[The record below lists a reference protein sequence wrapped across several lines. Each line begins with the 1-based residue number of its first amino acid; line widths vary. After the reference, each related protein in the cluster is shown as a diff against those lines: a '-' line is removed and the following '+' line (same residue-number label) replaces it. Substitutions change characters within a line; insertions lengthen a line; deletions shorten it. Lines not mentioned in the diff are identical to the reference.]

1 MRAFHSIS
9 ITDDASI
16 GAARRGVHAFAS
28 GIGFDERERAELDIV
43 VQEIGT
49 NAVRYATLV
58 RGGIAGGEAAIC
70 WSTIDDAIDDESSAA
85 TEDAE
90 AVRRKCKSP
99 HTQCGIELFYTDR
112 GPGIFDVA
120 QALRDSVSSG
130 GGLGGGFGAIR
141 RLTDEFYI
149 YSTVR
154 RTERLTLSGVRR
166 STHGT
171 AILCRKRTGG
181 IAATNGAT
189 TKPDNVPKE
198 MVIGARSRPYAG
210 ETFNGD
216 GYYVRHMDGSTLLA
230 VVDGLGHGT
239 GALAATRVALDALDG
254 WTNEPLDELMYA
266 AHDALRA
273 TRGAVMSVALLDHNR
288 EQLHFSGVGNVST
301 RVFNAPVPVHPLSIN
316 GTLGTRLAKV
326 PVWQYPWREGATIIM
341 ASDGLSASWD
351 MNAYPG
357 LLEQPPQLIAGVL
370 LRDYGRTSDDATV
383 LVAS

>member
-1 MRAFHSIS
+1 MTGLPAAPE
-9 ITDDASI
+9 DA
-16 GAARRGVHAFAS
+16 
-28 GIGFDERERAELDIV
+28 
-43 VQEIGT
+43 
-49 NAVRYATLV
+49 
-58 RGGIAGGEAAIC
+58 AAIK
-70 WSTIDDAIDDESSAA
+70 
-85 TEDAE
+85 
-90 AVRRKCKSP
+90 RKCKSQRA
-99 HTQCGIELFYTDR
+99 HCGIELFYTDR
-112 GPGIFDVA
+112 GPGIFDLSH
-120 QALRDSVSSG
+120 ALRDSVSSG

-154 RTERLTLSGVRR
+154 RTERLSLSGVRR

-171 AILCRKRTGG
+171 AILCRKRAGG
-181 IAATNGAT
+181 RAEPNDAGTNHDDT
-189 TKPDNVPKE
+189 QKKL
-198 MVIGARSRPYAG
+198 VIGAFSRPCAG

-216 GYYVRHMDGSTLLA
+216 GYYIRRMDGRTLLA

-239 GALAATRVALDALDG
+239 GALAATRVALDSIDG
-254 WTNEPLDELMYA
+254 WTGEPLDELVYA

-288 EQLHFSGVGNVST
+288 EQLHFAGVGNINT
-301 RVFNAPVPVHPLSIN
+301 RVFGASAPAHPLPIN

-326 PVWQYPWREGATIIM
+326 PVWQYPWQTGATIIM

-357 LLEQPPQLIAGVL
+357 LLEYPPQLVAGVL